1 MFLNRVLP
9 GSSLE
14 MCHHSIVT
22 GAAASDGA
30 ASDGAASE
38 ATADGATSD
47 AAELGAVVAP
57 PPVQAPNTRAITPI
71 APSNRQ
77 RVVTADLLSFLA
89 PPRGSRSSWRAAPP
103 PVAPPTAR
111 LRDGGPSGGREPPVG
126 RDGRCDR
133 CRLPRTPR
141 RRG

>member
-89 PPRGSRSSWRAAPP
+89 PPRGSRSFVTRRASSSCSSYGSIARWRT
-103 PVAPPTAR
+103 VRRQGTA
-111 LRDGGPSGGREPPVG
+111 GRP
-126 RDGRCDR
+126 
-133 CRLPRTPR
+133 
-141 RRG
+141 